1 MSRHCL
7 VLLALLSIADSVQAQ
22 VIRQQTVQLP
32 TFHYFGVSTTV
43 VVPDRGTIPLGGVTY
58 SSMGR
63 TQFDKVG
70 SSYGRSFDAG
80 GLSVGATIIDH
91 DELDRAVLAEAARK
105 RGAHF
110 DVMGRPITREAL
122 QGEPVLDRKPLS
134 PLGKSIDGDVY
145 LRRGQ
150 EAEASGQPEIAKVFY
165 RRAATLG
172 NMITKRT
179 AEERLVELIHKTSR

>member
-1 MSRHCL
+1 MLRHCL
-7 VLLALLSIADSVQAQ
+7 SLILLLMTAESVQAQ

-63 TQFDKVG
+63 TRFDRVG
-70 SSYGRSFDAG
+70 NSYGRSFDSV
-80 GLSVGATIIDH
+80 GLSMSATIIDH

-110 DVMGRPITREAL
+110 DVMGRPVTQEAL
-122 QGEPVLDRKPLS
+122 QIEAVVEPKPLS

-150 EAEASGQPEIAKVFY
+150 EAQASGQPEIAKVFY
-165 RRAATLG
+165 RRAAKLG

-179 AEERLVELIHKTSR
+179 AEERLAELEQAAR